1 MRNIR
6 LLVICVAALAS
17 CTKST
22 PQRLAE
28 EALPF
33 LETRPA
39 ATGRVVEVHLVASPT
54 SLELIDGRKLDVW
67 AYNEQVPGPT
77 IRARQGDTIR
87 VHFRNELPQPTT
99 VHWHGI
105 RLPNEMDGVP
115 GVTQPPIAPGESFV
129 YEFLARDPG
138 TFWYHP
144 HVRGSEQLGRGLY
157 GLLIIEEAEL
167 PPVREIVWVLD
178 DWRLD
183 ESGQIDSRFVTRGD
197 LAHDGR
203 WGHVITVNGVEAP
216 KIELGA
222 GERVRLRILNA
233 ANGRVFRPDFSR
245 LDAKVIAFDGLATAR
260 PLSAEGLELAPGN
273 RVDLDLVAPA
283 KPGEQVLI
291 FDRFTRMPNLLAILQ
306 AGDAAPDAAV
316 AAPIE
321 LDGFVPTW
329 RGAER
334 EGVGLEFRL
343 NAARGGPYGIAWMI
357 NEQAMFHDTESP
369 VSEWHEPPYALEAGK
384 WIKLRFTNESP
395 RLHPMHL
402 HGQFFKVVARNG
414 HPVDEAHWRDT
425 VLVRPR
431 ETVDIALV
439 PTELGNWM
447 LHCHI
452 MEHQDAGM
460 MTLVAVR

>member
-1 MRNIR
+1 MKNIK
-6 LLVICVAALAS
+6 LLILGVAALAS
-17 CTKST
+17 CTQGT
-22 PQRLAE
+22 TQRLTE
-28 EALPF
+28 EATPF
-33 LETRPA
+33 LERRPA
-39 ATGRVVEVHLVASPT
+39 PTGRVVEVDLVASPT
-54 SLELIDGRKLDVW
+54 SLELIDGRTLEVW

-77 IRARQGDTIR
+77 IRAREGDTIR
-87 VHFRNELPQPTT
+87 VRFQNELPQPTT

-157 GLLIIEEAEL
+157 GVLIVEEAAP
-167 PPVREIVWVLD
+167 PPVREILWVLD

-183 ESGQIDSRFVTRGD
+183 ESGQIDPRFVTRGD

-203 WGHVITVNGVEAP
+203 WGRVITVNGAQAP
-216 KIELGA
+216 AIELAA

-233 ANGRVFRPDFSR
+233 ANGRVFRPDFSGI
-245 LDAKVIAFDGLATAR
+245 DAEVIAYDGLATAR
-260 PLSAEGLELAPGN
+260 RLPAEGIELAPGN
-273 RVDLDLVAPA
+273 RVDLDLVAPD
-283 KPGEQVLI
+283 KPGEPVRI
-291 FDRFTRMPNLLAILQ
+291 FDRFTRRPNLLATLQ
-306 AGDAAPDAAV
+306 TRAAPPNLAA
-316 AAPIE
+316 AEPIE
-321 LDGFVPTW
+321 LDGFVPAW
-329 RGAER
+329 RGAEKV
-334 EGVGLEFRL
+334 GVGLEFRL
-343 NAARGGPYGIAWMI
+343 NAARGGPYGLAWLI
-357 NEQAMFHDTESP
+357 NETAMFHDAESP

-384 WIKLRFTNESP
+384 WTKLRFTNESP

-402 HGQFFKVVARNG
+402 HGQFFKVVARDG
-414 HPVDEAHWRDT
+414 RPVDEAHWRDT

-452 MEHQDAGM
+452 MEHQEAGM